1 MNNFREEID
10 TYYKSIIEGGTKNYN
25 NVLKL
30 TKLYENYNNDLTQIT
45 DDNEEVLSNIRYL
58 THVLFKIYYKLATKL
73 QLNPSM
79 ATNDKES
86 ILYKW
91 LRKTYDINFKNKI
104 LIFYIENL
112 EQENSF
118 SLDCLDFFMKCIELE
133 ATFFASKMGAAYFP
147 NKTMQKLIVALF
159 KESKFDKSYLVKEFT
174 ETYYKKYADVQF
186 YFQVEYQSLTESIET
201 NLIPRN
207 SVYNAGY
214 WFALTNHDSNY
225 DDNDSDLNIFVSNP
239 PTLMENEFKFKKAF
253 EQNWLFNLSNS
264 LISDEQFKS
273 ILTILHK
280 RVIPR
285 LQQPTKLLDFLTDCY
300 DNSNDLAVQL
310 LALNGLFNLM
320 HKYNLE
326 YPNFYYKLYALFT
339 EDLLHLKYRSRFIR
353 LIDLF
358 LRSTHLSINLVASFI
373 KRMSRLLLT
382 ASPGAIVSILPL
394 IYNLLKLHPN
404 CMIMIHD
411 PEYVPKNYALF
422 DKVKDKKFMDPYD
435 ENEQD
440 PELSDA
446 INSSLW
452 EIDTLMSHYHPNVA
466 SLSKIFKQPFRKLNY
481 NLEDFLDWNYK
492 TLLEH
497 ELKRKVK
504 ISPSLDFDVKTKGEK
519 LFKKNEDADGTE
531 TYLNTINW

>member
-1 MNNFREEID
+1 MENLKEDID
-10 TYYKSIIEGGTKNYN
+10 KFYKSIIEGGTKNYN

-30 TKLYENYNNDLTQIT
+30 TKLYDRFNDDLSKIN
-45 DDNEEVLSNIRYL
+45 DENEEIMSSIRYL
-58 THVLFKIYYKLATKL
+58 THVLFKIYYKLAAKL

-79 ATNDKES
+79 ATNEKETV
-86 ILYKW
+86 LYKW
-91 LRKTYDINFKNKI
+91 LRKTYDINFKNKV

-112 EQENSF
+112 KIENSL
-118 SLDCLDFFMKCIELE
+118 SLDCLDFFMKCVELE

-147 NKTMQKLIVALF
+147 NKTLQKLISSLF
-159 KESKFDKSYLVKEFT
+159 KESEFDKSYLVNEFV
-174 ETYYKKYADVQF
+174 ETYYKKYVDIQF
-186 YFQVEYQSLTESIET
+186 YFQTEFQSLAELKNS
-201 NLIPRN
+201 NLLARN
-207 SVYNAGY
+207 SEFNAGY
-214 WFALTNHDSNY
+214 WFAITNHDSNY
-225 DDNDSDLNIFVSNP
+225 DDKNADLDIFVSTP
-239 PTLMENEFKFKKAF
+239 PTMMENEFKFKKAF
-253 EQNWLFNLSNS
+253 EENWLFSLSNN
-264 LISDEQFKS
+264 LITDEQFKS

-280 RVIPR
+280 RVLPR
-285 LQQPTKLLDFLTDCY
+285 LQQPTKLMDFLTDCY
-300 DNSNDLAVQL
+300 ENSSDLAVQL

-358 LRSTHLSINLVASFI
+358 LRSSHLSINLVSSFI

-394 IYNLLKLHPN
+394 LYNLLKLHPN

-411 PEYVPKNYALF
+411 PEYVPNNYQLF
-422 DKVKDKKFMDPYD
+422 DRVKDKKFLDPYD
-435 ENEQD
+435 ENEAD

-452 EIDTLMSHYHPNVA
+452 EIDTLMTHYHPNVA
-466 SLSKIFKQPFRKLNY
+466 SLAKIFKQPFRKLNY

-519 LFKKNEDADGTE
+519 LFKENNDTDESE
-531 TYLNTINW
+531 TYLNTVTW